1 MDAATF
7 TALVV
12 FVAVALGTVAIVL
25 VVEFIR
31 GRLRARSVMRQLETL
46 AETGGDPVASGLLK
60 APGAGEGFLAPLAA
74 RMPSLRDIA
83 ALLEQG
89 RTRWSLT
96 TFVILTFGLAAAL
109 GLMTLAAG
117 ANLVIAGIAALVGAS
132 VPYGIARRRATM
144 RLRRF
149 EEQLPDAIDLIGR
162 AIRAGHPLSAG
173 LKMVTE
179 ETSDPV
185 ADEFRRV
192 FEQQRFGLP
201 FEETMYDLADRV
213 PIVDTR
219 ILVTAILVQREV
231 GGNLA
236 EVLDNLAYVIRE
248 RFKLRRQLRVITAQ
262 GRLSGYILALL
273 PIAVGFA
280 IFLLNRPYVMILF
293 EHPTG
298 RFFLTSAIVLQIMG
312 YLWIRRIVD
321 IEI

>member
-12 FVAVALGTVAIVL
+12 FAAVALGTVSIVL

-31 GRLRARSVMRQLETL
+31 GRLRARSVMRQLEVL
-46 AETGGDPVASGLLK
+46 GETGGDPLASGLLK
-60 APGAGEGFLAPLAA
+60 APAASEGFLGPLAA

-109 GLMTLAAG
+109 GLMVLAAG
-117 ANLVIAGIAALVGAS
+117 GNLVVASIAALVGAS
-132 VPYGIARRRATM
+132 LPYGIASRRATM

-179 ETSDPV
+179 ETGDPV